1 MPHSESWD
9 ELEFFLRSD
18 SVARALYMTNYNM
31 DRSKNAGSVNFYSQ
45 ALEIISPRNLINLSE
60 KTFQYWGLGFS
71 SYTAQPDVLK
81 VDPLGNKPHPLRE
94 FPISF

>member
-31 DRSKNAGSVNFYSQ
+31 GLFVIRALRPIKTKCYTRSEEGEMISV
-45 ALEIISPRNLINLSE
+45 SE
-60 KTFQYWGLGFS
+60 EN
-71 SYTAQPDVLK
+71 V
-81 VDPLGNKPHPLRE
+81 
-94 FPISF
+94 